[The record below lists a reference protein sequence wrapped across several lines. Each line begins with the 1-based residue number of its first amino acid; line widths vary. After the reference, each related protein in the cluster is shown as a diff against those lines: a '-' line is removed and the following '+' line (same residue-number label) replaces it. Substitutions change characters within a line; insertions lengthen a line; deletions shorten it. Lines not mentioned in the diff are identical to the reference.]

1 MQGTAGAS
9 ERLVCAVLAAQVAA
23 IRDCVN
29 TAEGADLL
37 WRTGDVL
44 ARLSALVVELGRR
57 CLAPDPELDAQCAA
71 AVAAEAEVSTA
82 LDALAFLQSQRH
94 DLARQLADCVVTALA
109 RLAAD
114 QDTAAGGRLSPE
126 DLAALYVC
134 EAQHRTHE
142 AVACQFEMEAL
153 GDNRPAGI
161 AGHKQPGDGP

>member
-1 MQGTAGAS
+1 MQGTAEAS

-23 IRDCVN
+23 IRDCVD

-37 WRTGDVL
+37 WRTGDLL
-44 ARLSALVVELGRR
+44 ARLSALVVELGHR
-57 CLAPDPELDAQCAA
+57 CQVPDPELDEQCAA

-94 DLARQLADCVVTALA
+94 DLARQMADCVVTALV

-114 QDTAAGGRLSPE
+114 QDPAAGNRLSPE

-134 EAQHRTHE
+134 EAQRRTHE
-142 AVACQFEMEAL
+142 AVARQFKMEAA
-153 GDNRPAGI
+153 GYPRPAGI
-161 AGHKQPGDGP
+161 DGHKQPGDGA